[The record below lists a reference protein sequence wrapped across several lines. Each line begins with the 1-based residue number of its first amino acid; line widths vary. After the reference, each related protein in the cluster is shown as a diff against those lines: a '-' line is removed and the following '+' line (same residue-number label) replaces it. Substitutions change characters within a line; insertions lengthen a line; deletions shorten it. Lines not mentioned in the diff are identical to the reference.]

1 MFGVYISATLSFCWD
16 NFAFGAMLNKN
27 GGFAIYTA
35 SILCFCSFTL
45 IIDKYWA
52 KLGPETGNLG
62 LH

>member
-1 MFGVYISATLSFCWD
+1 
-16 NFAFGAMLNKN
+16 MLNKN

-52 KLGPETGNLG
+52 NQVQKQGTWDYIRELLFDWSHQ
-62 LH
+62 LQMHLIQ